1 MNWTDSEIKQLIR
14 KYERRLATDREN
26 YQKVKNDPAF
36 IKQNRERASKHYYA
50 NKEKK
55 LQDYQDNKE
64 FYKAKNLLRYW
75 QNNNKDLSGIE
86 TKHPE
91 KYKILK
97 ERGLLV

>member
-14 KYERRLATDREN
+14 KYERRLKIDRDN
-26 YQKVKNDPAF
+26 YQKVKDDPDF

-55 LQDYQDNKE
+55 LQAYQDDKE

-75 QNNNKDLSGIE
+75 QKNNKDLSQIE
-86 TKHPE
+86 HKHAD

-97 ERGLLV
+97 ERGLM